1 MPFSSWLFW
10 AVLSAVFA
18 ALTSLLAK
26 VAVKTIEPDY
36 AAFLR
41 TAIILV
47 SLAVYVIAFGKWQN
61 PFHMSTSSAAFLV
74 FSGVATGASWICY
87 FRALTLSQASKV
99 DPIDKSSVLLVA
111 ILAML
116 FLGERLSL
124 SQWAGVVLVGI
135 GAVLVALKV
144 ETGQ

>member
-10 AVLSAVFA
+10 AILGAVFA
-18 ALTSLLAK
+18 ALTSILAK

-61 PFHMSTSSAAFLV
+61 PFHMSGSSAAFLV
-74 FSGVATGASWICY
+74 FSGIATGASWLCY

-111 ILAML
+111 ILGVL
-116 FLGERLSL
+116 LLGERLSL
-124 SQWAGVVLVGI
+124 TQWGGVVLVGI
-135 GAVLVALKV
+135 GAALVAFKV
-144 ETGQ
+144 EASQ